1 MKLCVIVP
9 QRWNSGP
16 TVKLKNTSF
25 QICLFTRAWA
35 IKCNKSKALILQ
47 LALRVSVVC
56 FVEGQELISK
66 PSILKAK
73 NFRLYK
79 IIHNHLA
86 NFQYWNV
93 Y

>member
-47 LALRVSVVC
+47 LALRVSVLC
-56 FVEGQELISK
+56 FVEGQELM
-66 PSILKAK
+66 ILKAK